1 MDPNTMK
8 SVNIMNF
15 VRQCEPRNEET
26 DALLFRTTAQQLELV
41 QALRLPNTFLLQY
54 DALCDERFVR
64 LFREADS
71 NTETGLWYE
80 IVEPLTT
87 ACGMPY
93 ESERGWKWDWHI

>member
-41 QALRLPNTFLLQY
+41 QALRLPNTFLLQ
-54 DALCDERFVR
+54 
-64 LFREADS
+64 
-71 NTETGLWYE
+71 
-80 IVEPLTT
+80 
-87 ACGMPY
+87 
-93 ESERGWKWDWHI
+93 